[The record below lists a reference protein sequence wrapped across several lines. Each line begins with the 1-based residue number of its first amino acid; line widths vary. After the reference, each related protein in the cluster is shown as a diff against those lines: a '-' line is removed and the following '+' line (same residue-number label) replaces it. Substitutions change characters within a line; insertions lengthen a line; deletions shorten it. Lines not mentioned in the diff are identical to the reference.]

1 LYNFADVLVYLCRMK
16 TKEERLLT
24 ILELVSNSALSNQE
38 DLLNLLC
45 GKGFNVTQAT
55 LSRDMKQLKIIK
67 SPDASGN
74 YIYTVSD
81 QNIYSNQAAYSNN
94 NKGANLSA
102 AGFLSLE
109 FSDKL
114 AVIKT
119 RPGYAMGIASDIDQ
133 SISHLIIGTIAG
145 DDTILLVPH
154 EKVSRQEIKDAL
166 AKELTIKI

>member
-1 LYNFADVLVYLCRMK
+1 LYNFAIVLVYLCRMK
-16 TKEERLLT
+16 TKEERLST
-24 ILELVSNSALSNQE
+24 ILELVSNSALCNQE

-45 GKGFNVTQAT
+45 SKGFNVTQAT

-74 YIYTVSD
+74 YIYTASE
-81 QNIYSNQAAYSNN
+81 QNIYSNKAAFN
-94 NKGANLSA
+94 NKGVNLSA
-102 AGFLSLE
+102 TGFLSLE

-133 SISHLIIGTIAG
+133 SISHLILGTIAG
-145 DDTILLVPH
+145 DDTILLIPH